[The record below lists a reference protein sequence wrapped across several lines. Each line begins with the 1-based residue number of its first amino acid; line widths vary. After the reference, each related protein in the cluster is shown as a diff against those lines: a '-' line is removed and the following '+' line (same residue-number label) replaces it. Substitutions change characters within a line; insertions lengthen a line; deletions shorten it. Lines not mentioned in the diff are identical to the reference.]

1 MAEVETMPEET
12 LTDLKVTMVGETSA
26 DLPIVRGGALRMSDN
41 RWPASAQRFGAIVVM
56 LWLISIPQGM
66 AEDAEAVSAIE
77 SGRDRFERN
86 CGICHGID
94 GKGGGAFSEILKV
107 NPPDLTILSRKNNG
121 SFPFSD
127 VYNAIDGRNTPLAHG
142 REGMPIWGD
151 RYKQSVEGGSETLVR
166 GRILELILYL
176 ESLQAY

>member
-1 MAEVETMPEET
+1 MI
-12 LTDLKVTMVGETSA
+12 D
-26 DLPIVRGGALRMSDN
+26 IRWCVRARY
-41 RWPASAQRFGAIVVM
+41 AVIVM
-56 LWLISIPQGM
+56 LLSL
-66 AEDAEAVSAIE
+66 SAIPHGAAHGTEAMSALE

-94 GKGGGAFSEILKV
+94 GKGGGAFTEILKV

-121 SFPFSD
+121 SFPFTD

-151 RYKQSVEGGSETLVR
+151 RYKQSIEDGSETLIR
-166 GRILELILYL
+166 GRILELIVYL